1 MAAINHGGTFYRLDK
16 SSQSGDCGEAN
27 VMALHL
33 ASKQVMPFAFAVK
46 GIPFGYSLTQVKA
59 QSNCIRAGSFSPFPS
74 CHASGTPGGSSTAS
88 THNPYNEVILSR
100 RPFNE
105 GIKGCSRG
113 PARYG
118 LRPSHYCP
126 LELQEPA
133 HRKASDRLP
142 SCNPAERCCFKN
154 ELCL

>member
-59 QSNCIRAGSFSPFPS
+59 QSNCIRAGSFSPPPPFATS
-74 CHASGTPGGSSTAS
+74 RNGLTAS
-88 THNPYNEVILSR
+88 LLLIPLTPYKEVI
-100 RPFNE
+100 FNRE
-105 GIKGCSRG
+105 DSTRGHRGCTRA
-113 PARYG
+113 PQPRYG
-118 LRPSHYCP
+118 LAVLPMILLSRTNARPSERD
-126 LELQEPA
+126 LNN
-133 HRKASDRLP
+133 RF
-142 SCNPAERCCFKN
+142 SCNLTERR
-154 ELCL
+154 LL

>member
-33 ASKQVMPFAFAVK
+33 ASKQVMPFAFAFK

-88 THNPYNEVILSR
+88 THNPYKEVILSR

-105 GIKGCSRG
+105 GVKGCTRG
-113 PARYG
+113 PPTPLRTCSPSHDPA
-118 LRPSHYCP
+118 LKNKRPSIGTRFEQS
-126 LELQEPA
+126 LFL
-133 HRKASDRLP
+133 
-142 SCNPAERCCFKN
+142 
-154 ELCL
+154 

>member
-1 MAAINHGGTFYRLDK
+1 MAAINNGGTFYRLEE

-88 THNPYNEVILSR
+88 THNPYKEVI
-100 RPFNE
+100 FNRE
-105 GIKGCSRG
+105 DSTRVNRGCTQG
-113 PARYG
+113 PQPRYG
-118 LRPSHYCP
+118 LAVLPMILLSRTNARPSERD
-126 LELQEPA
+126 LNN
-133 HRKASDRLP
+133 RF
-142 SCNPAERCCFKN
+142 SCNLTERR
-154 ELCL
+154 LL

>member
-59 QSNCIRAGSFSPFPS
+59 QSNCIRAGSFSPLPLLPS
-74 CHASGTPGGSSTAS
+74 SRNGLTAS
-88 THNPYNEVILSR
+88 LLLNPLTPYKEVI
-100 RPFNE
+100 FNRE
-105 GIKGCSRG
+105 DSTRGIGAVRG
-113 PARYG
+113 P
-118 LRPSHYCP
+118 P
-126 LELQEPA
+126 
-133 HRKASDRLP
+133 
-142 SCNPAERCCFKN
+142 NPATDLQSFP
-154 ELCL
+154 